1 MTSGYYKRSKPELSI
16 LKGNA
21 QVDTSS
27 VIGDNVPVEPGV
39 VIKSGQV
46 CYKNWGGTLNT
57 NPIDKYVMSLGC
69 VAGAVPYFAVNDSD
83 QGDVVGSGL
92 LRVISAQ
99 EVRVI
104 QTAFFA
110 AAASTYSVGAALTY
124 DGTSG
129 NVKVAG
135 TGDVII
141 GYVEREQRA
150 SDVDAAAAQRYAN
163 RDIQADGDYDGF
175 TTGTVLTMSTGW
187 TGFKKLA

>member
-16 LKGNA
+16 LRGNA

-27 VIGDNVPVEPGV
+27 VIGDNVPAAVL
-39 VIKSGQV
+39 IKSGQV
-46 CYKNWGGTLNT
+46 CYKDWNGTKNR
-57 NPIDKYVMSLGC
+57 YEMALGC

-83 QGDVVGSGL
+83 QGDVLGSGL

-104 QTAFFA
+104 QTAYYKTGE
-110 AAASTYSVGAALTY
+110 TYNVGDALTY
-124 DGTSG
+124 DGVTG
-129 NVKVAG
+129 NVKPAG
-135 TGDVII
+135 TGDVIL

-150 SDVDAAAAQRYAN
+150 SDVAAAAAQESGV
-163 RDIQADGDYDGF
+163 RDLQAAGDYDGF
-175 TTGTVLTMSTGW
+175 TSANVLTLSTGW